1 MEINES
7 GDVDKVTEKL
17 MAELIGCSKRSLE
30 HRRLDGKIPEGVWMK
45 HGGRIIYSKKRYD
58 EWLESQWV
66 YPAGSRSSAT
76 QSGFVSH
83 GTVSVDAKRCPIP
96 RHKKASRLHPT
107 FAIR

>member
-1 MEINES
+1 MDIETT
-7 GDVDKVTEKL
+7 GDVDKVTEQRL
-17 MAELIGCSKRSLE
+17 AELIGCTKRSLE

-66 YPAGSRSSAT
+66 YPVGSKSSAT
-76 QSGFVSH
+76 PSAFVSH
-83 GTVSVDAKRCPIP
+83 GTVSVDAKRSPIP
-96 RHKKASRLHPT
+96 RHKKGSRLHPT